1 MSNKKYR
8 LIGLTG
14 PTGAGKSSVC
24 KFFAEKGFS
33 IVDAD
38 KIAHKALRDPD
49 CTHNLVKSFGNSILN
64 ADDSINRKA
73 LAKCAFSDKESTQK
87 LNSITHPAIIKL
99 SLREFEKLSDEG
111 FESIVFDAPTL
122 FEAGMDS
129 LCDYIVSVIAP
140 VEIRVE
146 RIKQRDSLNDE
157 QAKARISAQKDDI
170 FYANRS
176 DFVIV
181 NDTDEDTLRKRT
193 EAIIK
198 EIL

>member
-14 PTGAGKSSVC
+14 PTGAGKSSVG
-24 KFFAEKGFS
+24 KFFRENGFAV
-33 IVDAD
+33 VDAD
-38 KIAHKALRDPD
+38 KIAHKALCDPD
-49 CTHNLVKSFGNSILN
+49 CTHNLVKSFGDSILN
-64 ADDSINRKA
+64 AEGGINRKA

-87 LNSITHPAIIKL
+87 LNSITHPVITEL
-99 SLREFEKLSDEG
+99 SLKEFEKLSDEG
-111 FESIVFDAPTL
+111 FENIIFDAPTL

-140 VEIRVE
+140 VEIRAE
-146 RIKQRDSLNDE
+146 RIKQRDNLNDE

-193 EAIIK
+193 ETIIK